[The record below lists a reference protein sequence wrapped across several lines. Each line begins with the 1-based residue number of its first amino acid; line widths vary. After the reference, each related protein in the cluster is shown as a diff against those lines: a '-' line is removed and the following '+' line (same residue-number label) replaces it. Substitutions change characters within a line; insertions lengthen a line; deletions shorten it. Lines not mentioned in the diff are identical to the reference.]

1 MRKNISKSVNK
12 PVHTKIK
19 PIPVTHEVRFGK
31 IGIIC
36 KKSIPQEVDK
46 LERVLKFLEKFDRH
60 ILLDKHAA
68 DALNLKHEKKKQWKK
83 VKGFSKL
90 EICAEVD
97 MIVTLGGDGTLLKT
111 ARCLSKPETTVFAIN
126 VGNLGFL
133 TEATLKDFEKKLTAF
148 LKGKYVMDPRSLLH
162 ITLKRK
168 NGTLFE
174 SLALNDAVI
183 NQGSFARLIKMSV
196 KIDDLDAALFK
207 ADGLVIAT
215 PTGSTGHSLSAG
227 GPIVHA
233 RVGGFVITPICP
245 ALLSMRP
252 IIIPDERTIH
262 VRIETE
268 RREEQIKIGLTID
281 GQNTIGLDYGDEV
294 IIKKAP
300 QHMDLIRA
308 VDRNYYEIL
317 NRKLH
322 WGREG

>member
-1 MRKNISKSVNK
+1 MPTSSLH
-12 PVHTKIK
+12 PVH
-19 PIPVTHEVRFGK
+19 FAK

-36 KKSIPQEVDK
+36 KKSIPDEVEK
-46 LERVLKFLEKFDRH
+46 LEHVLKILEKLDKH
-60 ILLDKHAA
+60 VILDKHAA
-68 DALNLKHEKKKQWKK
+68 EALNLKDEKTRKSKKAGWKK
-83 VKGFSKL
+83 RKGSSKL
-90 EICAEVD
+90 EICAKVD

-111 ARCLSKPETTVFAIN
+111 ARCLSKPETTIFAIN

-133 TEATLKDFEKKLTAF
+133 TEATLKDFEKKLSAF
-148 LKGKYVMDPRSLLH
+148 LKGKYVMDPRSLLQVSLRRNKK
-162 ITLKRK
+162 II
-168 NGTLFE
+168 FE

-196 KIDDLDAALFK
+196 RIDDLDAALFK
-207 ADGLVIAT
+207 SDGLVIAT

-252 IIIPDERTIH
+252 IIIPDERTIT

-268 RREEQIKIGLTID
+268 RREEEIKIGLTLD
-281 GQNTIGLDYGDEV
+281 GQKTIGLGYGDEI

-300 QHMDLIRA
+300 QHLDLIRA
-308 VDRNYYEIL
+308 VDRNYYHVL
-317 NRKLH
+317 NQKLH
-322 WGREG
+322 WGYEERND

>member
-1 MRKNISKSVNK
+1 MQQ
-12 PVHTKIK
+12 
-19 PIPVTHEVRFGK
+19 VTHKMHFGK

-36 KKSIPQEVDK
+36 KKSIPDEVEK
-46 LERVLKFLEKFDRH
+46 LEQVLAVLEKH
-60 ILLDKHAA
+60 GKHPVLDKHAA
-68 DALNLKHEKKKQWKK
+68 DALNLKHGKKKTWKK
-83 VKGFSKL
+83 LTGRSKIQ
-90 EICAEVD
+90 ICEEVD

-133 TEATLKDFEKKLTAF
+133 TEATLKNFEKKLSAF
-148 LKGKYVMDPRSLLH
+148 LKGKYVFDPRSLLH
-162 ITLKRK
+162 VTLRRK
-168 NGTLFE
+168 NKTIFE

-196 KIDDLDAALFK
+196 KIDDLDAASFK
-207 ADGLVIAT
+207 SDGLVIAT

-252 IIIPDERTIH
+252 IIIPDERTIKIH
-262 VRIETE
+262 IETE
-268 RREEQIKIGLTID
+268 RREEEIKIGLTLD
-281 GQNTIGLDYGDEV
+281 GQDTIGLDYGDEV

-300 QHMDLIRA
+300 QHLDLIRSI
-308 VDRNYYEIL
+308 DRNYYEVL
-317 NRKLH
+317 NQKLH
-322 WGREG
+322 WGYEE